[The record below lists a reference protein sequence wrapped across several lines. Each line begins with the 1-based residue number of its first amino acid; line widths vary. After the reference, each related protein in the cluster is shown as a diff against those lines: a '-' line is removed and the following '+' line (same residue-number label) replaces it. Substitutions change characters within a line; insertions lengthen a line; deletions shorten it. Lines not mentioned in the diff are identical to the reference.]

1 VKRLWHTPGLLNA
14 LANALILL
22 SLLGLLCAAGWWL
35 AQRPGL
41 ALRVVRIDAAPGT
54 ELRHV
59 SAVLLDQSVRQRLRG
74 NFFTVDLDAVRAG
87 FEQVP
92 WVRRAMVRRVW
103 PDRLE
108 VAIEEHRPLA
118 TWGENQLM
126 NTFGE
131 LYTANAAEAEEDGPL
146 PHFSGPPGSEQ
157 RMLGRY
163 EELRR
168 WLAPLGVTPR
178 SVLLSPR
185 LAWWVQLDD
194 GTRLVLGRE
203 QGVPLEERVA
213 RWVEAYPRV
222 RGRLGER
229 AQVID
234 LRYPNGFAAR
244 AAGAEP
250 PPADHAPPPAPAG
263 DSNQQDSRPA
273 LSESGGPTRLAA
285 LQPTGAPRARGADR
299 TDQRTD

>member
-1 VKRLWHTPGLLNA
+1 MKRLWHTPGLLNA

-163 EELRR
+163 DRSSDLGLRQC
-168 WLAPLGVTPR
+168 AAG
-178 SVLLSPR
+178 
-185 LAWWVQLDD
+185 
-194 GTRLVLGRE
+194 LGRDGRCQE
-203 QGVPLEERVA
+203 KDVDYATYP
-213 RWVEAYPRV
+213 EA
-222 RGRLGER
+222 LR
-229 AQVID
+229 AFL
-234 LRYPNGFAAR
+234 LRTGYF
-244 AAGAEP
+244 P
-250 PPADHAPPPAPAG
+250 P
-263 DSNQQDSRPA
+263 
-273 LSESGGPTRLAA
+273 GGPGR
-285 LQPTGAPRARGADR
+285 RGAVPGLLDL
-299 TDQRTD
+299 TGPLP

>member
-1 VKRLWHTPGLLNA
+1 MSRLWHTPRLLNA

-35 AQRPGL
+35 GQRPGL

-118 TWGENQLM
+118 
-126 NTFGE
+126 
-131 LYTANAAEAEEDGPL
+131 
-146 PHFSGPPGSEQ
+146 
-157 RMLGRY
+157 
-163 EELRR
+163 
-168 WLAPLGVTPR
+168 R
-178 SVLLSPR
+178 SP
-185 LAWWVQLDD
+185 
-194 GTRLVLGRE
+194 
-203 QGVPLEERVA
+203 
-213 RWVEAYPRV
+213 
-222 RGRLGER
+222 
-229 AQVID
+229 
-234 LRYPNGFAAR
+234 YPNGVTGLDVTSDFR
-244 AAGAEP
+244 ASKPDVAGIERERCV
-250 PPADHAPPPAPAG
+250 
-263 DSNQQDSRPA
+263 S
-273 LSESGGPTRLAA
+273 
-285 LQPTGAPRARGADR
+285 R
-299 TDQRTD
+299 TDGEAEVPLPVGANQPIHKHRTAVHGH